1 MHASDFVHLHVH
13 SDYSLLDGVARIPK
27 LVKRTRECGQK
38 AIALTD
44 HGTVSGIVSFY
55 KDAQKAEVKPILG
68 CEVYMSLGAMTERA
82 KGYHHLTI
90 LAKDDAGW
98 KNLSR
103 LSSVANLEGFYF
115 RPRIDWDTL
124 LRLKEGLIV
133 LSGCLKG
140 PISEPLIA
148 GDHARARE
156 VAIRFRDVFGE
167 DFYLEVQPNSIPE
180 QAVVNEGLGKLS
192 KELGIKL
199 VATCDLHYI
208 DPQDAPAQEVR
219 ICIASGKTIS
229 DPSRL
234 QMKEDFFFRSTEQM
248 ASSFRDWPQ
257 AILATREIAEKVS
270 VYDLLPGTKN
280 KYFLPIFVPPDGSE
294 PRAYFAAQCEA
305 GLIRRY
311 GATPTKEQRERL
323 DYEKEVIERLGF
335 INYFLIVADFIDW
348 ARTHECAVGPGRGSA
363 AGSIVAYCLGITD
376 IDPLRYDLLFERFLN
391 PSRVT
396 MPDIDVDFC
405 ESNRPRVID
414 YVREKYGA
422 ENVCQIVTFGTLKP
436 KAVIKDV
443 GRVLELPFAE
453 VDRISKFIPDGPKL
467 KSLDQAFSESPELAQ
482 LRGDPRYTKL
492 FEMALALE
500 GVNRHAGKHAA
511 GVVISDTNLY
521 ERIPLMQVKGDKTTQ
536 FTMMEVEEVGLLK
549 MDFLGLRTLTLIE
562 DTLRLLR
569 KRGVE
574 LDLDHA
580 PLDDKATYE
589 LLSRGETA
597 GVFQLESSGF
607 RKLLKEAKPDR
618 FEDII
623 ALIALYRPGPLG
635 SKMDQQFIDTKHGRE
650 PLKFL
655 TPLLEPILG
664 ETYGCI
670 LYQEQVM
677 RIANQIAGLSM
688 TDADAL
694 RKAMGKKNA
703 ALMEKY
709 RPKFIEGFVAK
720 GAAPEIAQQV
730 WDQIAFFAEYGFN
743 KCVSGNTT
751 IVDATTGERTTV
763 RELYERLRPF
773 TIHALGEDWR
783 LQPRRVLDVV
793 PNGKK
798 SVLELRTRQGKRI
811 VATGNHPFRVLGG
824 WKNLEELEAG
834 ELIAAP
840 RRLEA
845 TSATSWSRHE
855 LIALGG
861 LLSEGNLCHPS
872 CLYFYSNDERQALD
886 FASAA
891 SEFPGTHARIR
902 LRKGSQYEVCVSS
915 GERGHEIPWNK
926 GRSGDAAVLERPR
939 RRSGAFKWAERLGLV
954 GKRATEKAV
963 PSEVFT
969 LRDADVELFLGR
981 LWAGDGFIANAT
993 NFTPYYATSS
1003 LQLAHDVQLLL
1014 LRLGVISGTHV
1025 KRFEYR
1031 GGTKVGYTVHLLGE
1045 GSLETFV
1052 ERVLPHCFGREAQ
1065 SAQLKTYLAGVERRM
1080 VSKDTVPLEV
1090 RRWIDEER
1098 TARGL
1103 TWAQVASGADV
1114 SIEDLRAARSP
1125 KKRGFRREFVERL
1138 ARFFASERL
1147 RALATSDV
1155 FWDEVVSI
1163 TLAGEEETFDLTVEG
1178 DHNFVAD
1185 GLIVHNSHSAAYGLV
1200 TYRTAYLKTH
1210 YPAEFMAATLTSF
1223 SGDTDKLLEYKAEV
1237 ERMGIALVPPDVS
1250 QSDETFDVRD
1260 GRIVYGLSAIKGL
1273 GEGAVAEV
1281 VKARRKVGSFRSI
1294 FQFCEEVDHKSLNK
1308 SLLEPLVKA
1317 GAFDTTRAKRR
1328 QLFEVID
1335 QALQM
1340 GIQEQKDRLSQQTSL
1355 FGGDLGG
1362 AKQDLAAIE
1371 AGLLPNVPEWKDSEL
1386 LAFEREALGFFLTRH
1401 PLDPHKETLLRFAT
1415 AKTAELAALGDKAE
1429 VTVGGM
1435 IVGVRTLL
1443 DKKGNTMAF
1452 LTIEDF
1458 SGKCDAVIFGSTYG
1472 DVRQHCVQDNVIF
1485 IRGKVSTNREPPSV
1499 IVDKILP
1506 ASEAAGQLRV
1516 SVQAE
1521 LVLEETTQDM
1531 LKRFREVLLQ
1541 HRGNDAVYYSFRRQA
1556 DQSVAGPFRVG
1567 SHFRVK
1573 GSDALRDDLLAV
1585 LGPSTQV
1592 RIGAAL

>member
-1 MHASDFVHLHVH
+1 MQPSDFVHLHVH

-27 LVKRTRECGQK
+27 LVKRTKECGQK

-68 CEVYMSLGAMTERA
+68 CEVYMSLGPMTERT
-82 KGYHHLTI
+82 KGYHHLTV
-90 LAKDDAGW
+90 LAKDDTGW

-103 LSSVANLEGFYF
+103 ISSVANLEGFYF

-124 LRLKEGLIV
+124 LRNKDGLIV

-140 PISEPLIA
+140 PVSEHLIA
-148 GDHARARE
+148 GDYEKARE

-167 DFYLEVQPNSIPE
+167 DFYLEVQPNTIPE
-180 QAVVNEGLGKLS
+180 QAVVNEGCGKLS

-248 ASSFRDWPQ
+248 AASFRDWPQ
-257 AILATREIAEKVS
+257 AILATREIAEKVG

-280 KYFLPIFVPPDGSE
+280 KYFLPVFVPPDGSAPE
-294 PRAYFAAQCEA
+294 DYFNRQCEA
-305 GLIRRY
+305 GFLARY
-311 GATPTKEQRERL
+311 GPEPTKEQRERL
-323 DYEKEVIERLGF
+323 EYEKDVIKRLGF
-335 INYFLIVADFIDW
+335 INYFLIVADFIQW
-348 ARTHECAVGPGRGSA
+348 AKTHECPVGPGRGSA
-363 AGSIVAYCLGITD
+363 AGSLVAYCLGITD

-405 ESNRPRVID
+405 ETNRPRVID

-436 KAVIKDV
+436 KAVVKDV

-467 KSLDQAFSESPELAQ
+467 KSLEQAFQESPELAQ
-482 LRGDPRYTKL
+482 LRNDPRYQKL
-492 FEMALALE
+492 FELALALE
-500 GVNRHAGKHAA
+500 GINRHAGKHAA

-536 FTMMEVEEVGLLK
+536 FTMAEVEECGLLK

-574 LDLDHA
+574 LDLNEV

-635 SKMDQQFIDTKHGRE
+635 SGMDQLYINTKHGRE
-650 PLKFL
+650 PVKFL

-677 RIANQIAGLSM
+677 RIANQIAGFSM
-688 TDADAL
+688 ADADAL
-694 RKAMGKKNA
+694 RKAMGKKQA

-709 RPKFIEGFVAK
+709 RPKFLEGFMKK
-720 GAAPEIAQQV
+720 GAPEEIAQQV

-743 KCVSGNTT
+743 K
-751 IVDATTGERTTV
+751 
-763 RELYERLRPF
+763 
-773 TIHALGEDWR
+773 
-783 LQPRRVLDVV
+783 
-793 PNGKK
+793 
-798 SVLELRTRQGKRI
+798 
-811 VATGNHPFRVLGG
+811 
-824 WKNLEELEAG
+824 
-834 ELIAAP
+834 
-840 RRLEA
+840 
-845 TSATSWSRHE
+845 
-855 LIALGG
+855 
-861 LLSEGNLCHPS
+861 
-872 CLYFYSNDERQALD
+872 
-886 FASAA
+886 
-891 SEFPGTHARIR
+891 
-902 LRKGSQYEVCVSS
+902 
-915 GERGHEIPWNK
+915 
-926 GRSGDAAVLERPR
+926 
-939 RRSGAFKWAERLGLV
+939 
-954 GKRATEKAV
+954 
-963 PSEVFT
+963 
-969 LRDADVELFLGR
+969 
-981 LWAGDGFIANAT
+981 
-993 NFTPYYATSS
+993 
-1003 LQLAHDVQLLL
+1003 
-1014 LRLGVISGTHV
+1014 
-1025 KRFEYR
+1025 
-1031 GGTKVGYTVHLLGE
+1031 
-1045 GSLETFV
+1045 
-1052 ERVLPHCFGREAQ
+1052 
-1065 SAQLKTYLAGVERRM
+1065 
-1080 VSKDTVPLEV
+1080 
-1090 RRWIDEER
+1090 
-1098 TARGL
+1098 
-1103 TWAQVASGADV
+1103 
-1114 SIEDLRAARSP
+1114 
-1125 KKRGFRREFVERL
+1125 
-1138 ARFFASERL
+1138 
-1147 RALATSDV
+1147 
-1155 FWDEVVSI
+1155 
-1163 TLAGEEETFDLTVEG
+1163 
-1178 DHNFVAD
+1178 
-1185 GLIVHNSHSAAYGLV
+1185 SHSAAYGLV
-1200 TYRTAYLKTH
+1200 TYRTAYLKAH

-1223 SGDTDKLLEYKAEV
+1223 SGDTDKLLEYKAEL
-1237 ERMGIALVPPDVS
+1237 ERMGIELVPPDVNV
-1250 QSDETFDVRD
+1250 SDEYFDVRD
-1260 GRIVYGLSAIKGL
+1260 GKVIYGLGAIKGV

-1281 VKARRKVGSFRSI
+1281 VKARERVGRFRSI
-1294 FQFCEEVDHKSLNK
+1294 FQFCEEVDHKVLNK
-1308 SLLEPLVKA
+1308 SLLEAFIKA
-1317 GAFDTTRAKRR
+1317 GAFDSTGARRR
-1328 QLFEVID
+1328 QLFEAID

-1340 GIQEQKDRLSQQTSL
+1340 GIQAQKDRMSAQTSL
-1355 FGGDLGG
+1355 FGDDVGG
-1362 AKQDLAAIE
+1362 GKQDLAAIE

-1386 LAFEREALGFFLTRH
+1386 LAHERTALGFFLTRH
-1401 PLDPHKETLLRFAT
+1401 PLDPYKETLERFAT

-1429 VTVGGM
+1429 VTIGGQ

-1472 DVRQHCVQDNVIF
+1472 DVRQHCVQDNVVF

-1506 ASEAAGQLRV
+1506 ASEATGQLRV

-1521 LVLEETTQDM
+1521 LVLEETTQEM

-1541 HRGNDAVYYSFRRQA
+1541 HRGNDAVYYSFRRLS

-1585 LGPSTQV
+1585 LGPSTRI

>member
-305 GLIRRY
+305 GLLRRY

-348 ARTHECAVGPGRGSA
+348 ARTHDCAVGPGRGSA

-414 YVREKYGA
+414 YVRDKYGA

-607 RKLLKEAKPDR
+607 RKLLKEARPDR

-720 GAAPEIAQQV
+720 GAASEIAQQV

-743 KCVSGNTT
+743 K
-751 IVDATTGERTTV
+751 
-763 RELYERLRPF
+763 
-773 TIHALGEDWR
+773 
-783 LQPRRVLDVV
+783 
-793 PNGKK
+793 
-798 SVLELRTRQGKRI
+798 
-811 VATGNHPFRVLGG
+811 
-824 WKNLEELEAG
+824 
-834 ELIAAP
+834 
-840 RRLEA
+840 
-845 TSATSWSRHE
+845 
-855 LIALGG
+855 
-861 LLSEGNLCHPS
+861 
-872 CLYFYSNDERQALD
+872 
-886 FASAA
+886 
-891 SEFPGTHARIR
+891 
-902 LRKGSQYEVCVSS
+902 
-915 GERGHEIPWNK
+915 
-926 GRSGDAAVLERPR
+926 
-939 RRSGAFKWAERLGLV
+939 
-954 GKRATEKAV
+954 
-963 PSEVFT
+963 
-969 LRDADVELFLGR
+969 
-981 LWAGDGFIANAT
+981 
-993 NFTPYYATSS
+993 
-1003 LQLAHDVQLLL
+1003 
-1014 LRLGVISGTHV
+1014 
-1025 KRFEYR
+1025 
-1031 GGTKVGYTVHLLGE
+1031 
-1045 GSLETFV
+1045 
-1052 ERVLPHCFGREAQ
+1052 
-1065 SAQLKTYLAGVERRM
+1065 
-1080 VSKDTVPLEV
+1080 
-1090 RRWIDEER
+1090 
-1098 TARGL
+1098 
-1103 TWAQVASGADV
+1103 
-1114 SIEDLRAARSP
+1114 
-1125 KKRGFRREFVERL
+1125 
-1138 ARFFASERL
+1138 
-1147 RALATSDV
+1147 
-1155 FWDEVVSI
+1155 
-1163 TLAGEEETFDLTVEG
+1163 
-1178 DHNFVAD
+1178 
-1185 GLIVHNSHSAAYGLV
+1185 SHSAAYGLV

-1210 YPAEFMAATLTSF
+1210 HPAEFMAATLTSF

-1260 GRIVYGLSAIKGL
+1260 GKIVYGLSAIKGL

-1317 GAFDTTRAKRR
+1317 GAFDTTGAKRR

-1506 ASEAAGQLRV
+1506 ASDAAGQLRV